1 MTVISDKTNDKNTEV
16 RQGAA
21 MARILKYL
29 FFLLVICA
37 VGVAGYALVFD
48 LPAPQS
54 EVVKPVE
61 IDLG

>member
-1 MTVISDKTNDKNTEV
+1 MSAKKQANDNTP
-16 RQGAA
+16 RPGRGTA
-21 MARILKYL
+21 MGTILKYL

-54 EVVKPVE
+54 EIVKPVE

>member
-1 MTVISDKTNDKNTEV
+1 MTLVLEETNDKKLEV
-16 RQGAA
+16 RQDAA
-21 MARILKYL
+21 MGRILKYL

-48 LPAPQS
+48 LPAPQL